1 MKSTIHE
8 YQKNSFSTMSKKLII
23 TTVLAL
29 LPSLFFAQSAFD
41 KFSDMDDV
49 TMVVI
54 NKKSF
59 DLLDQLQFKMDE
71 KTEKYISQ
79 VKNIKNFK
87 MFSTSSIKI
96 SEDMKQTFDTY
107 RKKQNLE
114 QLMSIK
120 EGGNNI
126 NIYVKSNDDSSKVSE
141 FLMFIEGGD
150 KKGDQTVLLSLT
162 GDFDL
167 AALNQ

>member
-1 MKSTIHE
+1 MR
-8 YQKNSFSTMSKKLII
+8 KLII

-41 KFSDMDDV
+41 KFNDLDDV
-49 TMVVI
+49 TTVVI

-59 DLLDQLQFKMDE
+59 DLLDQLKLKMDK

-79 VKNIKNFK
+79 VKNIDKFK
-87 MFSTSSIKI
+87 MFSTANVKI
-96 SEDMKQTFDTY
+96 SEDMKQTFNAY
-107 RKKQNLE
+107 RKKQDLE
-114 QLMSIK
+114 PLMSIK
-120 EGGNNI
+120 EDGNNI
-126 NIYVKSNDDSSKVSE
+126 SIYVKSSDDSSKVSE
-141 FLMFIEGGD
+141 FLMFIEGGN

-167 AALNQ
+167 AALDK

>member
-8 YQKNSFSTMSKKLII
+8 YQKNNFLTMSKKFII

-41 KFSDMDDV
+41 KFNDLDDV
-49 TMVVI
+49 TAVVI

-59 DLLDQLQFKMDE
+59 DLLDQMQFKMDE

-79 VKNIKNFK
+79 VKNIDKFK
-87 MFSTSSIKI
+87 MFSTSNVKI
-96 SEDMKQTFDTY
+96 SEEMKQTFETY
-107 RKKQNLE
+107 RKKEDLE
-114 QLMSIK
+114 QLLSIR
-120 EGGNNI
+120 EGGNDI
-126 NIYVKSNDDSSKVSE
+126 KIYVKSKDDSSKVSE
-141 FLMFIEGGD
+141 FVMFIEGGD
-150 KKGDQTVLLSLT
+150 KKGDETVLLSLT

-167 AALNQ
+167 AALDK

>member
-1 MKSTIHE
+1 MR
-8 YQKNSFSTMSKKLII
+8 KLII

-41 KFSDMDDV
+41 KFNDLDEV
-49 TMVVI
+49 TTVVI

-59 DLLDQLQFKMDE
+59 DLLGKVKLKTDE
-71 KTEKYISQ
+71 KTQKYVSQ
-79 VKNIKNFK
+79 IQNIDNFK
-87 MFSTSSIKI
+87 MFSTASVKV
-96 SEDMKQTFDTY
+96 SEDMKQTFTNY

-114 QLMSIK
+114 QLMSVK
-120 EGGNNI
+120 ENGQNI
-126 NIYVKSNDDSSKVSE
+126 QIYVKSKDESKVTE

-150 KKGDQTVLLSLT
+150 KKGDETILLSLT

-167 AALNQ
+167 ANLDLN

>member
-8 YQKNSFSTMSKKLII
+8 YQKNNFLTMSKKLII

-41 KFSDMDDV
+41 KFSEMDDV

-59 DLLDQLQFKMDE
+59 NLLEQMQFKMDE

-79 VKNIKNFK
+79 VKNINNFK

-96 SEDMKQTFDTY
+96 SEDMKQTFDSY

-120 EGGNNI
+120 HEGNNI
-126 NIYVKSNDDSSKVSE
+126 NIYVKSSEDSSKVSDL
-141 FLMFIEGGD
+141 LMFIEGGD
-150 KKGDQTVLLSLT
+150 KKGDQTVLLYVT

-167 AALNQ
+167 AALNK